1 MIIDFD
7 LLTVLIGIVLYMF
20 ICFIIS
26 RTKKPSRPFY
36 LFSTVFFIYIM
47 VVIKLTLFPII
58 MIGLPENLS
67 SSINLVPFQRGV
79 SRSDLLN
86 ILMTIPFSI
95 ILPFV
100 SKIRNLIK
108 MSLIGFLL
116 GFGIE
121 LLQLAECALTGGFSM
136 RVIDI
141 TDVICNF
148 LGVVIGYF
156 ILYFIAKVIS
166 ISPSEKGNRFLTYSL
181 TIMGEI
187 SKNGLFN
194 RRVDADRKSNAV

>member
-7 LLTVLIGIVLYMF
+7 LLTVLIGIVLYIL
-20 ICFIIS
+20 ICLIIS
-26 RTKKPSRPFY
+26 RTRKPSRPFY
-36 LFSTVFFIYIM
+36 LFSTVFSIYIM

-67 SSINLVPFQRGV
+67 SSINLVPFQREV

-121 LLQLAECALTGGFSM
+121 LLQLAECALTGGFSS

-156 ILYFIAKVIS
+156 ILYFISKVIS
-166 ISPSEKGNRFLTYSL
+166 KTPDEKDNQLLTYSL
-181 TIMGEI
+181 KVMGEI

-194 RRVDADRKSNAV
+194 RR